1 MKKILQIENLKT
13 YFRTPDGIVK
23 AVDGISFH
31 LNEAEVLALVGES
44 GCGKSVTVMTILGLI
59 KCPPAIVQGSIRY
72 GEIDLLK
79 LSNEE
84 YRKIRG
90 KKISMI
96 FQEPM
101 SSFDPLYTVGKQ
113 MMEVAMAHLNC
124 NPDQA
129 RQLCID
135 MLKKVQIPLAEK
147 RFDEYPHEMS
157 GGMLQRIMIAMALL
171 TNPDVLIADEPT
183 TALDVTIQAQVL
195 NLFRDLQSTYRTS
208 VIFITH
214 DLGVVAELANRV
226 HVMYAG
232 KIVERATVEQIF
244 KSPKHPYTKGL
255 LRSRVR
261 REYKGKLL
269 PYVPGYVPSAT
280 NFPKGCRFHPRCEY
294 AKNVCIE
301 QEPPEFFVDGT
312 GVSCWLYAGS
322 DEK

>member
-301 QEPPEFFVDGT
+301 QEPPEFFIDGT
-312 GVSCWLYAGS
+312 GVSCWLYARS